1 MPALN
6 WRTAIKGAAGAGA
19 GLFLW
24 LVLSPIYAGFL
35 AWSAEPLL
43 RAFERPAVT
52 RLNTDNTYIRIDRSD
67 FGVRINHPEIPSD
80 DLTFNVILLC
90 ALFAGATRPLRDRNI
105 FSFLLASLLLAIT
118 HVLATIVTVMS
129 TCATKM
135 GTWSLEHYG
144 KVARNVWGL
153 SYHFYRLVLMYA
165 IAFAIWWIVRPA
177 ENEEVEPAR
186 LRKKARGRK

>member
-6 WRTAIKGAAGAGA
+6 WRTAIKGAAGAAA

-24 LVLSPIYAGFL
+24 LVFSPIYAGFL
-35 AWSAEPLL
+35 AWCAEPLL

-90 ALFAGATRPLRDRNI
+90 ALFAGSSRPLRDRNI

-129 TCATKM
+129 TCATKI
-135 GTWSLEHYG
+135 GAWSLEHYG
-144 KVARNVWGL
+144 KVERNVWGL

-177 ENEEVEPAR
+177 EDEEVEGKR
-186 LRKKARGRK
+186 RRRKGPGKR